1 MVLLL
6 KVAASTLHFSEPGG
20 GFAQEEM

>member
-6 KVAASTLHFSEPGG
+6 KV
-20 GFAQEEM
+20 

>member
-6 KVAASTLHFSEPGG
+6 KVIFYSCRWT
-20 GFAQEEM
+20 

>member
-6 KVAASTLHFSEPGG
+6 LKVNFFFLERWRPR
-20 GFAQEEM
+20 Q

>member
-6 KVAASTLHFSEPGG
+6 KVDGLNFVHR
-20 GFAQEEM
+20 